1 MNMDKILNELIAS
14 LLTNGVAE
22 FSQDGL
28 NIKTSYDNGC
38 LKLQASFVSPE
49 KDDTEEIEALR
60 TSFQEY
66 VKSLSDELFIEVAE
80 SFEDGELMKV
90 QHLLDA
96 NDLASVKNAVAIFMT
111 HLKKI
116 AAEKVQALNTDIK
129 DAEKELE
136 ELIEIRNSYTHVLN
150 KNF

>member
-1 MNMDKILNELIAS
+1 MDKILNELIAS

-49 KDDTEEIEALR
+49 KDDTGEIEALR

-80 SFEDGELMKV
+80 SFEDGDLKV
-90 QHLLDA
+90 VQDMLDT
-96 NDLASVKNAVAIFMT
+96 NDLASVNQAIAIFMN

-116 AAEKVQALNTDIK
+116 AAEKVQALNVDIK

>member
-1 MNMDKILNELIAS
+1 MDKILNELIAN

-38 LKLQASFVSPE
+38 LKMQASFVSPE
-49 KDDTEEIEALR
+49 KDYTKEIEALR

-96 NDLASVKNAVAIFMT
+96 NDLTSVQNAVAIFMS

-136 ELIEIRNSYTHVLN
+136 ELIEIRDSYTHVLN

>member
-1 MNMDKILNELIAS
+1 MDKILNELIAS

-38 LKLQASFVSPE
+38 LKMQASFVSPE

-96 NDLASVKNAVAIFMT
+96 NDLASVQNAVAIFMS

-136 ELIEIRNSYTHVLN
+136 ELIEIRDSYTHVLN

>member
-1 MNMDKILNELIAS
+1 MDKILNELIAS

-38 LKLQASFVSPE
+38 LKMQASFVSPE
-49 KDDTEEIEALR
+49 KDDTKEIEALR

-96 NDLASVKNAVAIFMT
+96 NDLASVQNAVAIFMS

-136 ELIEIRNSYTHVLN
+136 ELIEIRDSYTHVLN